1 MEHNPNRRR
10 QALRLLR
17 IALIAFSLLI
27 VTVVLHP
34 QRMLPPDMT
43 LGEFFQAMLGVL
55 MLQARFPRIPG
66 DMGNAT
72 TWPFPVLY
80 KVVSGVR
87 TQLATLNYFNGFGE
101 SNFVGTATFSAA
113 SRSASS

>member
-10 QALRLLR
+10 QAFRLLR

-55 MLQARFPRIPG
+55 MLSGLMA
-66 DMGNAT
+66 A
-72 TWPFPVLY
+72 
-80 KVVSGVR
+80 VVFRAWNDYQRKLREKSKPK
-87 TQLATLNYFNGFGE
+87 E
-101 SNFVGTATFSAA
+101 
-113 SRSASS
+113 

>member
-10 QALRLLR
+10 QAFRLLR

-55 MLQARFPRIPG
+55 MLSGLMA
-66 DMGNAT
+66 A
-72 TWPFPVLY
+72 
-80 KVVSGVR
+80 VVFRAWNDYQRRLREKSKPK
-87 TQLATLNYFNGFGE
+87 E
-101 SNFVGTATFSAA
+101 
-113 SRSASS
+113 